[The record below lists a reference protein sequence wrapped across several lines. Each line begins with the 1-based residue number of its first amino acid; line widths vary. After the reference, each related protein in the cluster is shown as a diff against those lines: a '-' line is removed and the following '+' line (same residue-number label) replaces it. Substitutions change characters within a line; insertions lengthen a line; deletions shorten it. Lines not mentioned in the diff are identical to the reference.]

1 MNIKNNKSLLHPIS
15 GTGRSLHLHEVF
27 EMLLSN
33 SHTMI
38 SIPKS
43 INPKFLKK
51 DNWWGIENAQ
61 KDISNQS
68 VTLYTLIEGDLLC
81 RHVLTAAKL

>member
-1 MNIKNNKSLLHPIS
+1 MNIKNNKSLLHPLCE
-15 GTGRSLHLHEVF
+15 TGRSLHLHEVF
-27 EMLLSN
+27 EMKLSN

-38 SIPKS
+38 SIPKN

-68 VTLYTLIEGDLLC
+68 VTLQRRFT
-81 RHVLTAAKL
+81 H